1 MNKRTVNKR
10 KDSNKEYVDALQ
22 DKFAKLCV
30 VRVDLY
36 CNKNEDKV
44 ADVSLE
50 DANSDF
56 NRMMSNRRSKPAVF
70 KDNVGYICKK
80 EDTPDRGVHFH
91 TLFFYNGDKVMQDA
105 YKAKQ
110 IGKYW
115 SDEIRKGNGHY
126 NNCNLGADKKYGDNN
141 GIGMLDYKD
150 SDKRKNLDTAIGY
163 MCKDEQNIEATTDAK
178 KNRSI
183 VRGTMP
189 KKKSTKGRPRKES
202 KEEIVK

>member
-1 MNKRTVNKR
+1 MKTQNEKKVNKR
-10 KDSNKEYVDALQ
+10 KEGNIKYVDMLQ
-22 DKFAKLCV
+22 DTYSKLNS

-36 CNKNEDKV
+36 YKKDENNKV
-44 ADVSLE
+44 DVSLE
-50 DANSDF
+50 DANKDF
-56 NRMMSNRRSKPAVF
+56 NRMMNNRRSKPSVF

-91 TLFFYNGDKVMQDA
+91 AVLFYNGQKVMHDVH
-105 YKAKQ
+105 KANE

-115 SDEIRKGNGHY
+115 IEDITKNKGSF
-126 NNCNLGADKKYGDNN
+126 NNCNLNADEKYGENN

-150 SDKRKNLDTAIGY
+150 TDKRKNLDVAIGY
-163 MCKDEQNIEATTDAK
+163 MCKDEQNIEEVTGTK

-189 KKKSTKGRPRKES
+189 KTKSKVGRPRKS
-202 KEEIVK
+202 

>member
-1 MNKRTVNKR
+1 MNKRRVNNR
-10 KDSNKEYVDALQ
+10 KDRNKEYVNALQ
-22 DKFAKLCV
+22 EKYSKLCV

-36 CNKNEDKV
+36 CNKNKDKV

-56 NRMMSNRRSKPAVF
+56 NRMMSNRRSKQSIF

-91 TLFFYNGDKVMQDA
+91 TVFFYDGQKVMQDVH
-105 YKAKQ
+105 KAKQ
-110 IGKYW
+110 IGQYW
-115 SDEIRKGNGHY
+115 SSDIRKKEGHY
-126 NNCNLGADKKYGDNN
+126 HNCNLKADKKYGENN

-150 SDKRKNLDTAIGY
+150 TEKRKNLDKAIGY
-163 MCKDEQNIEATTDAK
+163 MCKDTQNIEVTTDSK

-189 KKKSTKGRPRKES
+189 KAKSNKGRPRK
-202 KEEIVK
+202 K